1 MRLELHKHKI
11 ENAEFGSVTRI
22 EDRTLFI
29 NEKEL
34 VDTIFE
40 AAGLMADVIICRP
53 GDRIRITNILDIVQP
68 RVKSGGGQ
76 TFFPGFLGPKENA
89 GDGIT
94 KILEGAAVVEV
105 AAIPRVQEGLI
116 DMSGRGAAYSPFSK
130 THNIVLSFSPDPGA
144 EIAELDQRIRMAGLT
159 ASVHLAQADFY
170 KDPDETEVFEL
181 NPDELN
187 AQSDSKLKRIAYV
200 YMLQSQGLLRDT
212 FLYGTSV
219 SDLTARFLHP
229 NEIMDGAIVS
239 GNYVIP
245 SNRNPT
251 YFHEN
256 NPVIHELY
264 HGYQKDYLFCGVVI
278 CNEHSGL
285 EAKENTVNETVE
297 ILKNLDA
304 DGAVIT
310 KEGGGNADT
319 DLMLMCRACESAGIK
334 TVVLGNEAAGPE
346 GADPS
351 LAHTL
356 QEADAFVTSGNL
368 DEPIALESVSEVIGR
383 GSLPGI
389 TTDLKESLFIPVGR
403 INGACNLLGYNILST
418 KAY

>member
-1 MRLELHKHKI
+1 MKLELHKYKI
-11 ENAEFGSVTRI
+11 EKAVFDSVTRI
-22 EDRTLFI
+22 EDHTLLI
-29 NEKEL
+29 NKKEL
-34 VDTIFE
+34 VDTILE
-40 AAGLMADVIICRP
+40 ASGLIADVIICRP
-53 GDRIRITNILDIVQP
+53 EDSVRLTNILDIVQP
-68 RVKSGGGQ
+68 RIKSEGGYK
-76 TFFPGFLGPKENA
+76 FFPGFLGPSEKA
-89 GDGIT
+89 GNGIT
-94 KILEGAAVVEV
+94 NILEGIAVIEV

-116 DMSGRGAAYSPFSK
+116 DMSGRGAKYSPFSK
-130 THNIVLSFSPDPGA
+130 TYNIALSFAPDPGTK
-144 EIAELDQRIRMAGLT
+144 IAELDQRIRMAGLT
-159 ASVHLAQADFY
+159 ASVHLAQAGFQE
-170 KDPDETEVFEL
+170 DPDETEIFEL
-181 NPDELN
+181 NLDDMNSP
-187 AQSDSKLKRIAYV
+187 SDSKLKRIASV

-219 SDLTARFLHP
+219 GELTASLIHP

-264 HGYQKDYLFCGVVI
+264 RSHQNDILFCGVVI

-285 EAKENTVNETVE
+285 EAKENTVHEAVE

-319 DLMLMCRACESAGIK
+319 DLMLMCQACESAGIR

-346 GADPS
+346 GADPA

-356 QEADAFVTSGNL
+356 READAFVTTGNT
-368 DEPIALESVSEVIGR
+368 DEPIELDPVAEVIGR
-383 GSLPGI
+383 GPLPGI
-389 TTDLKESLFIPVGR
+389 TGDLKSQLTIAAGR
-403 INGACNLLGYNILST
+403 INGACNLLGYNSLST